1 LARAL
6 QHYSNAREGRS
17 IQRAG
22 VAMDGQILVD
32 KMNRFK
38 LLSEALDGLGR
49 WYVAIPPFLIIS
61 FLAALFFVTGEGHE
75 LLQGAGER
83 LQRSAAREH
92 AIEALQ
98 NSLAQSVGAQNGFLL
113 TGDARFVESYNRAVA
128 EVEPRL
134 EKLRLAYAGLDTALQ
149 QVRDLHVLIGKRLA
163 DLSMILAIQK
173 TQGVPAAVA
182 LVKTSVGSDT
192 GVKIGDILNLLRDDE
207 AVEHNAAA
215 EHWAGSLTL
224 SRWITVSGTI
234 FNMLLVFVASRLV
247 WLDIRRRTALTA
259 ELRDQK
265 LRLERQ
271 VEDRTRELVELSTHL
286 QNVAEREK
294 ASLARELHD
303 ELGGLLVGARMDLS
317 WAEQHFAKNDPDLR
331 QRLNRVQQ
339 NLAAGVDLKRRII
352 EELRPTL
359 LDNVGLFAAL
369 RWQMKETCGSAGL
382 KCVESYPDEE
392 PRFKSETSI
401 ALFRIAQEAFS
412 NILKHSAAKTAD
424 ISLDMDAETL
434 LMRIGDDGIGI
445 PVGRLMS
452 IGSHGLAS
460 MRHRVRALG
469 GRLDVRSPASGGT
482 MLIVQ
487 IPIANALAQAGES
500 EELDSQLTA
509 HDHCE

>member
-1 LARAL
+1 MIRV
-6 QHYSNAREGRS
+6 N
-17 IQRAG
+17 
-22 VAMDGQILVD
+22 
-32 KMNRFK
+32 

-61 FLAALFFVTGEGHE
+61 FLAALFFVTGEGQE
-75 LLQGAGER
+75 RLREAGER
-83 LQRSAAREH
+83 LQTSAAREH

-98 NSLAQSVGAQNGFLL
+98 NSLAQSVAAQRGFLL
-113 TGDARFVESYNRAVA
+113 TEDQRYVAPYDRAVA
-128 EVEPRL
+128 EVEPQL
-134 EKLRLAYAGLDTALQ
+134 EKLRLAYARSDMGLR

-173 TQGVPAAVA
+173 KQGVPAAVA
-182 LVKTSVGSDT
+182 LVKTNAGADT
-192 GVKIGDILNLLRDDE
+192 DAKIGDILGLLRDRE
-207 AVEHNAAA
+207 AGEHNAAHA
-215 EHWAGSLTL
+215 HWTGSLTL
-224 SRWITVSGTI
+224 SRWITLSGTI
-234 FNMLLVFVASRLV
+234 FNMLLVGIASRLV

-265 LRLERQ
+265 LQLERQ

-303 ELGGLLVGARMDLS
+303 ELGGLLVGARMDIS
-317 WAEQHFAKNDPDLR
+317 WAEQHLTKNDADLK

-339 NLAAGVDLKRRII
+339 NLSAGVDLKRRII

-369 RWQMKETCGSAGL
+369 RWQMKETCGRAGL
-382 KCVESYPDEE
+382 KCIESYPDEE
-392 PRFKSETSI
+392 PRFKSEASI

-412 NILKHSAAKTAD
+412 NILKHSGAKTAD
-424 ISLDMDAETL
+424 ISLDMDDETL
-434 LMRIGDDGIGI
+434 LVRIADDGIGI
-445 PVGRLMS
+445 PPAQFMS
-452 IGSHGLAS
+452 IASHGLAS

-469 GRLDVRSPASGGT
+469 GRLDVRSPPSGGT

-487 IPIANALAQAGES
+487 IPIANALAQVGEPES
-500 EELDSQLTA
+500 T
-509 HDHCE
+509 